1 MQAIGGLR
9 SSFCSLSVYMCAA
22 QEPDRFQCYLF
33 TFVRFSSEKDQH
45 MALARVHERA
55 RAWPTHIHFIT
66 LSFLLTPLSNPSP
79 YFQRMVDS
87 VFFLMIFVI
96 QFFLFYFWLYSKM
109 HKVLSSVSVCV
120 CVRVCLCVSLALFDC
135 CVSCFCCCFCRC

>member
-1 MQAIGGLR
+1 
-9 SSFCSLSVYMCAA
+9 MCAA

-109 HKVLSSVSVCV
+109 HKVFFSVCV
-120 CVRVCLCVSLALFDC
+120 
-135 CVSCFCCCFCRC
+135 